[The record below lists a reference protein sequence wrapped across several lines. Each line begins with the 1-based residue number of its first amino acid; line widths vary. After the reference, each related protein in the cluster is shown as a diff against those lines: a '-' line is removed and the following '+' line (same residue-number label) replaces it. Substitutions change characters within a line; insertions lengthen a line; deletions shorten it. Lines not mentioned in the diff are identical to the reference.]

1 MLAQPPR
8 LLWRIAVGVIILFA
22 ARPDVARAQIKHND
36 FTGLNDPFST
46 SNAQPVVINPD
57 QMGITGNSL
66 FVGKMP
72 SLNSHLNDSR
82 ATLTGNSFNK
92 TTSPLSGD
100 MANTSQWKSNFP
112 LGPNLPLKMAPN
124 SPTRQPQLL
133 ANMQKN
139 SALNDFT
146 NRSRLDQHEVGP
158 SKFTDG
164 YTFHAVDNGTQL
176 AEVGHELSLQDVN
189 RYQFQ
194 GSFSGQPGLPVTH
207 AGGTVDQASI
217 SGGSL
222 GKITSGDSLFD
233 TNSMPVSHPRSG
245 SAIAPNFITTGG
257 TIPYNTRRGISTT
270 GGPLGSGGGPTQY
283 DEVLPDFKTL
293 GPSGKSPAEM
303 PSGTSLLPSGTYTSP
318 SDKDGN
324 RMPIQVDAPEVV
336 IKGDV
341 EVKK

>member
-1 MLAQPPR
+1 MT
-8 LLWRIAVGVIILFA
+8 LWRIAVGVIFLFTA
-22 ARPDVARAQIKHND
+22 GPGLACAQIKHND
-36 FTGLNDPFST
+36 FTGLNSPFST
-46 SNAQPVVINPD
+46 TQASPVVINPD

-66 FVGKMP
+66 FVGKLP
-72 SLNSHLNDSR
+72 SLNGHMNDSR

-92 TTSPLSGD
+92 TTSPLSGE
-100 MANTSQWKSNFP
+100 MASTSQWKSNFP
-112 LGPNLPLKMAPN
+112 LGPNLPLKMAPS

-133 ANMQKN
+133 ASMQKN
-139 SALNDFT
+139 SVLDDFT
-146 NRSRLDQHEVGP
+146 NRDRLDQHQVGP

-194 GSFSGQPGLPVTH
+194 GSFSGTPGLPVTH
-207 AGGTVDQASI
+207 AGGTVDQANV

-257 TIPYNTRRGISTT
+257 TIPYDTRRGISTN
-270 GGPLGSGGGPTQY
+270 GGPLGGSSGSGSTKF
-283 DEVLPDFKTL
+283 DEVLSDYKSVGVAGNTAPEI
-293 GPSGKSPAEM
+293 PSGR
-303 PSGTSLLPSGTYTSP
+303 SLLPSGNYTTP
-318 SDKDGN
+318 KADDGTSA
-324 RMPIQVDAPEVV
+324 PLQVTAPEVI

-341 EVKK
+341 DVQK